1 MTTSAPTPRI
11 GRGQMTP
18 QGWIDIAVLSALSVL
33 GMLGFET
40 SFGGLG
46 FLVAGIG
53 GLVVGV
59 GIAVLA
65 NRYRIGLALTAIGAV
80 VVYFLLG
87 TPIALPGQGIAV
99 VLPTVQSLGELFTG
113 AVYGWKDVL
122 TLTTPIGA
130 PAYISAVPY
139 VAGWL
144 VGLVF
149 STLALRWLP
158 LRPRSSAR
166 YAITLLGPIALYVVG
181 VLIGT
186 EQPFLAGAR
195 GISFAVITLVWLGW
209 RRSPN
214 QSASASANRALI
226 RRKLVGT
233 LSVVAIAA
241 VIAVGIGT
249 VVPPSSYARFVLRE
263 KITPPFDPNDYPSPL
278 AGFRYFKKS
287 VAEDAMFT
295 VTGLRSG
302 DRIRLASMDDYT
314 GLLWNVV
321 GTDVDDTGSGS
332 FNIVGSTLPA
342 SETVAKSTARR
353 VTITVDKYQGVW
365 IPVVG
370 VPQKLAVAGAPAGA
384 EIEYNASTSTA
395 ALTGTPNEVSKG
407 LTFTI
412 ATRVPAAPTVAQ
424 QKGLI
429 KAQVRS
435 PAPYPVADASTQ
447 AIAHQGR
454 GSPYAR
460 LTALRDYLYNKGRLN
475 DGTTDSGSPP
485 GHGANRMTLMLKK
498 GGVLV
503 GDAEQ
508 FASAFALEADAL
520 GYPTRVVMGFK
531 PSIASGQKSVTV
543 LGKDVTAWDE
553 VDFARIGWV
562 TFDPTPIKAGTP
574 NSPPPPATQPST
586 KSRQPPRA
594 LPDQN
599 DILSPVAIGKQK
611 PKHTGFVIPSWV
623 YTAAGFAAT
632 PFVIYFVPLLVIA
645 GVKRRRWARRR
656 TTGRGDEQVAGAW
669 DELTDNYAELGF
681 RIPRGVTR
689 LNAAAQVQRQIAVED
704 DAGVPSLIDLAATTD
719 QAVFSGEDIPGATV
733 ERAWSL
739 AKDEISRA
747 RRAVPR
753 WRRWLSRFRV
763 RSKRGLP
770 SALTSIDTAAVTDRV
785 KELVNR

>member
-1 MTTSAPTPRI
+1 MTTAAAPRAD
-11 GRGQMTP
+11 RARVMR

-46 FLVAGIG
+46 FLVAGVG

-59 GIAVLA
+59 GIAVLTY
-65 NRYRIGLALTAIGAV
+65 RFRIGLALTAIAAV
-80 VVYFLLG
+80 IVYFLLG
-87 TPIALPGQGIAV
+87 TPIALPSQGVAI
-99 VLPTVQSLGELFTG
+99 VLPTLQSLSELFTG

-139 VAGWL
+139 LAGWL
-144 VGLVF
+144 VGVVF
-149 STLALRWLP
+149 STLSLRWLP
-158 LRPRSSAR
+158 SSPRSSVR
-166 YAITLLGPIALYVVG
+166 YAVALAGPIALYVIG

-186 EQPFLAGAR
+186 EQPFLAGVR

-209 RRSPN
+209 RRTPN
-214 QSASASANRALI
+214 QSASASANRALLQ
-226 RRKLVGT
+226 RKLVGT
-233 LSVVAIAA
+233 LAVVAIAA
-241 VIAVGIGT
+241 VITAGIGA

-263 KITPPFDPNDYPSPL
+263 KITPPFDPSDYPSPL

-287 VAEDAMFT
+287 VATDAMFT
-295 VTGLRSG
+295 ATGLKSG
-302 DRIRLASMDDYT
+302 DRIRLASMDEYT

-332 FNIVGSTLPA
+332 FDLVGSNLPT
-342 SETVAKSTARR
+342 SETIANSSVRN
-353 VTITVDKYQGVW
+353 VTITVDKYRGVW
-365 IPVVG
+365 VPVVG
-370 VPQKLAVAGAPAGA
+370 VPQKLVVGGAPPGA
-384 EIEYNASTSTA
+384 EVQYNSSTATA
-395 ALTGTPNEVSKG
+395 ALTGTPNLVSKG

-412 ATRVPAAPTVAQ
+412 ATRVSAAPTVAQ
-424 QKGLI
+424 QKKII
-429 KAQVRS
+429 KAQVQS

-447 AIAHQGR
+447 ALAHQGN

-460 LTALRDYLYNKGRLN
+460 LMALRDYLYNKGRLN

-531 PSIASGQKSVTV
+531 PTVASGQKSVTV
-543 LGKDVTAWDE
+543 YGKDVTAWDE
-553 VDFARIGWV
+553 VDFAGIGWV
-562 TFDPTPIKAGTP
+562 TFDPTPIKAGSP
-574 NSPPPPATQPST
+574 NTPPPPATQPST
-586 KSRQPPRA
+586 KSRQPPRT

-611 PKHTGFVIPSWV
+611 PKPTGFTIPAWV
-623 YTAAGFAAT
+623 YTTTGIVAA
-632 PFVIYFVPLLVIA
+632 PFIIYFLPLLVIA
-645 GVKRRRWARRR
+645 WVKRRRRTKRR
-656 TTGRGDEQVAGAW
+656 TSGRGDEQVAGAW
-669 DELTDNYAELGF
+669 DELTDSYAELGF

-689 LNAAAQVQRQIAVED
+689 LNAARQVQRQLKAD
-704 DAGVPSLIDLAATTD
+704 DDEALPSLVGFAATTD
-719 QAVFSGEDIPGATV
+719 QAVFSGEDIPAATV
-733 ERAWSL
+733 DDAWSL

-747 RRAVPR
+747 RQSVPR

-770 SALTSIDTAAVTDRV
+770 VALTSIDTTAVTDRV